1 MTWKPHYYA
10 DESGK
15 IRKISE
21 MGKIQVSRAI
31 ALIYAEFKCRHKQLF
46 ALHERLYQLRKKGD
60 NPVRLTDTNKKIL
73 EQFKFKETQTPYMEM
88 KKENDRLKTILGL
101 ALENISNEN
110 LLMVE
115 NILKNAFVGDE
126 EDD

>member
-10 DESGK
+10 DESG
-15 IRKISE
+15 RVRRISE
-21 MGKIQVSRAI
+21 MDRKQISRAI
-31 ALIYAEFKCRHKQLF
+31 PRIYAEFKCRHKQLF
-46 ALHERLYQLRKKGD
+46 GLHERLFQLRQKKEQ
-60 NPVRLTDTNKKIL
+60 NVRLTDTNAKIL
-73 EQFKFKETQTPYMEM
+73 EQFKFKETQTPYIEM

-126 EDD
+126 END

>member
-10 DESGK
+10 DDSGK
-15 IRKISE
+15 VRKISD

-31 ALIYAEFKCRHKQLF
+31 ARIYGEFRCRHKQLF
-46 ALHERLYQLRKKGD
+46 ALHERLYQIRKQKD
-60 NPVRLTDTNKKIL
+60 KDVRLTDTNKKIL

-126 EDD
+126 END

>member
-10 DESGK
+10 DEFGRV
-15 IRKISE
+15 RKISD
-21 MGKIQVSRAI
+21 MTKNQTSQAI
-31 ALIYAEFKCRHKQLF
+31 ARLYAEFKCRHKQLF
-46 ALHERLYQLRKKGD
+46 ALHERLFQLRRKE
-60 NPVRLTDTNKKIL
+60 NNTARLTDTNKKIL
-73 EQFKFKETQTPYMEM
+73 ECFKFKETQTPYMEM

-101 ALENISNEN
+101 ALENISSEN